1 MPQMDEMIGSN
12 PSKWVMRFVLDKL
25 KLTYK
30 DLDME
35 RIEKT
40 IHAYFQNQFHVMI
53 SDTNAQQLVVRLR
66 LSDGSIDDIDDSEE
80 YTTCMMLKET
90 MDKIANEMILKGFPE
105 ITKVSFSKY
114 NENDYDPVTGA
125 AVPKKDYN

>member
-1 MPQMDEMIGSN
+1 M
-12 PSKWVMRFVLDKL
+12 V
-25 KLTYK
+25 
-30 DLDME
+30 
-35 RIEKT
+35 
-40 IHAYFQNQFHVMI
+40 

-80 YTTCMMLKET
+80 QTTCMMLKET

-114 NENDYDPVTGA
+114 NESDYNPDTGA
-125 AVPKKDYN
+125 AVAKN